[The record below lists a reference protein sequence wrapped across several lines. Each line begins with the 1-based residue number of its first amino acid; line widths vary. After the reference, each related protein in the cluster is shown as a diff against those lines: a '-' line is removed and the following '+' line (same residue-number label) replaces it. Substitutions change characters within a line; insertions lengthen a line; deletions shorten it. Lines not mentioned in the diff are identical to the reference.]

1 MRWKSHVQCESGE
14 KLEITSN
21 SYLSISIRIVMM
33 KLQKADLNTIYNEI
47 EKVAASLI
55 ANNPNYKAKIRQTLQ
70 KHYNNV
76 ERGVWSL

>member
-1 MRWKSHVQCESGE
+1 M
-14 KLEITSN
+14 EITSN

-70 KHYNNV
+70 KHFINV
-76 ERGVWSL
+76 QRGVWAI